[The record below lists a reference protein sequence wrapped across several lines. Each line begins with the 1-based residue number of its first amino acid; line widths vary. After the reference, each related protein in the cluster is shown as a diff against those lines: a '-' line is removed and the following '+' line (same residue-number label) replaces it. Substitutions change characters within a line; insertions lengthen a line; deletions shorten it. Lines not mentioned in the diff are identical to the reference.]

1 MDTPHLNIT
10 ETTAY
15 AGTRHLPALFADCAR
30 QYPLKTAVIFHDKA
44 ITYADLD
51 TISNQFANFL
61 IKAGVK
67 PEDIVGISLERS
79 PDMLIVLLAILKVGA
94 AYLPLDPEYPKD
106 RIEYMLND
114 SGAKFLI
121 KSKKQVGSIS
131 TAANKIYTHDIHA
144 ALSDLPVAAPQI
156 KISGSNL
163 AYVLYTSGSTGKPKG
178 VMVEHHSLTNLL
190 HTIQKE
196 PGLIDTDVLLSVTTI
211 SFDIAAVE
219 LFLPLIT
226 GATVII
232 TDTAATKDSRLLLN
246 LVKKHQVTI
255 MQATPNTWRMMLDAG
270 WNGYIPLKVFC
281 GGEPLTKQLADKLL
295 PVCASLWN
303 MYGPT
308 ETTIYSIIT
317 QVKPTDQVI
326 TIGHPVG
333 NTVVYLLDERDQPVE
348 MGQTGQICIG
358 GEGVSRGYIN
368 QPALSQSSFIK
379 YNDGNGTTIT
389 LYKTGDLGK
398 VLPDGDIQC
407 LGRIDHQVKISGYR
421 IELGEIESI
430 IQSSGLVS
438 QAIVL
443 PRETDDGNKNLIAF
457 AIPDLTSLEAAQ
469 KELYEKQ
476 VKNWEAV
483 YDVEYAHSDAGQH
496 SEANPQFNTN
506 IWKDSFT
513 IKIIPVEQMQDWL
526 ADITRVILSQKPQNV
541 LEIGSGTGLIY
552 YQIAPHLKK
561 YIGTDF
567 SRSGINAISNEVAKQ
582 PENYPETKLMVCAA
596 HEVELTPAQ
605 DIDTIIINSVIQ
617 YFPGE
622 DYLAQVLAKSM
633 TMLNHQG
640 RIIIGDVRDLRL
652 LNVFKKRLLLTKLPP
667 ETETSEF
674 EYLVD
679 QELLKEEELCVS
691 PEFFY
696 NLKTLYP
703 QISHVDIQWKQ
714 GNYVN
719 ELIAYRYTVIIHVG
733 KTAPVIK
740 PQWINW
746 STLSDKSTI
755 TDKLVQQPDV
765 LALSDV
771 DNPRLSQ
778 EILIGRGI
786 SDPSVSNL
794 GGLTDYIRG
803 QNTDNGNIQQLIQTA
818 KNAGYVCRY
827 YLNPDP
833 LKVNLVFVKPTD
845 DRLIEAEYARAKTLK
860 GEPLTNNPLMSAISA
875 HIQQDIYKLLAKKL
889 PAFMIPA
896 SLTILS
902 KFPQTKNGKIDRQV
916 LLRRSKLARIE
927 PTNYRGPRNDIETKL
942 VALWKELLGVDT
954 ISIDDNFFELG
965 GNSLIAIRL
974 MITLE
979 KETGKDL
986 PLSSLFEYPTIEQL
1000 APVIQ
1005 HTHTLNTSK
1014 CLVRLKPEG
1023 NRVPLYIVHG
1033 WGLTVFIFKDVVKNL
1048 HPDQP
1053 VYALQGIGIDGY
1065 EEPLTKVEDIAAR
1078 YLAEVLEQNPNG
1090 PYAFAGYSL
1099 GGVIACEMAKQLRIM
1114 GKKVTMMAMFD
1125 AYAHTTEKKAHINLM
1140 ELSAGKVRKFF
1151 LRISHNL
1158 TQLIKDPNSWN
1169 EKLIQVQRKLP
1180 SWIKKSNI
1188 VKLRK
1193 DNDVDFYSN
1202 ELSKLYFNA
1211 AVQNY
1216 KLSTRE
1222 ETIELFRASKN
1233 IYYYMDDPVYLGWKD
1248 YADTVNLYRLKGTH
1262 TTMFLP
1268 PNDKLFSE
1276 YLQQC
1281 LDRAN
1286 QHNV

>member
-1 MDTPHLNIT
+1 MDNPHPNKT
-10 ETTAY
+10 EALLRT
-15 AGTRHLPALFADCAR
+15 GDQHLPDLFADCAR
-30 QYPLKTAVIFHDKA
+30 QYPLKTAVIFQEKA

-51 TISNQFANFL
+51 NISSQFANFL
-61 IKAGVK
+61 MQNGVTT
-67 PEDIVGISLERS
+67 EDIVGVSLDRS
-79 PDMLIVLLAILKVGA
+79 PDMLIVLLAIAKAGA

-106 RIEYMLND
+106 RIEFMLHD

-121 KSKKQVGSIS
+121 KAKNNSSNLRTIAK
-131 TAANKIYTHDIHA
+131 KIYTEDIYA
-144 ALSDLPVAAPQI
+144 ALSLLSTKAPKVAIAG
-156 KISGSNL
+156 KNL
-163 AYVLYTSGSTGKPKG
+163 AYVLYTSGSTGNPKG

-190 HTIQKE
+190 HTIQQE
-196 PGLIDTDVLLSVTTI
+196 PGLTSSDVLLSVTTI

-232 TDTAATKDSRLLLN
+232 TDTVTTKDSRMLLS
-246 LVKKHQVTI
+246 LVKTHHVSV
-255 MQATPNTWRMMLDAG
+255 MQATPNTWRMMLEAG
-270 WNGYIPLKVFC
+270 WNEYIPLKIFC
-281 GGEPLTKQLADKLL
+281 GGEPLTKELADRLL

-317 QVKPTDQVI
+317 QVKPTDEVI
-326 TIGHPVG
+326 AIGHPVG
-333 NTVVYLLDERDQPVE
+333 NTVVYLLDDHDQPVPA
-348 MGQTGQICIG
+348 GQTGQICIG
-358 GEGVSRGYIN
+358 GQGVSRGYIN
-368 QPALSQSSFIK
+368 QPALNQNSFVEYI
-379 YNDGNGTTIT
+379 NTDCST
-389 LYKTGDLGK
+389 LIIYKTGDLGK
-398 VLPDGDIQC
+398 LLPNGDIQC
-407 LGRIDHQVKISGYR
+407 FGRIDHQVKISGYR
-421 IELGEIESI
+421 IELGEIESV

-438 QAIVL
+438 QSIVL
-443 PRETDDGNKNLIAF
+443 PRETDDGNKSLVAY
-457 AIPDLTSLEAAQ
+457 AIPAMANLAATK

-483 YDVEYAHSDAGQH
+483 YDVEYEHTDVNLH
-496 SEANPQFNTN
+496 PDTNPQFNTN

-513 IKIIPVEQMQDWL
+513 IKIIPVAQMQEWL
-526 ADITRVILSQKPQNV
+526 ADITGVILTQKPQNV

-567 SRSGINAISNEVAKQ
+567 SRSGINAINNEVTKQ
-582 PENYPETKLMVCAA
+582 PGSYPPTKLMVCAA
-596 HEVELTPAQ
+596 HEVDLDPAEG
-605 DIDTIIINSVIQ
+605 IDTIIINSVIQ

-622 DYLAQVLAKSM
+622 DYLGQVLAKSID
-633 TMLNHQG
+633 MLGGQG
-640 RIIIGDVRDLRL
+640 KIIVGDVRDVRL
-652 LNVFKKRLLLTKLPP
+652 LNVFKKRVLLTKLPP
-667 ETETSEF
+667 ETEKAEF

-679 QELLKEEELCVS
+679 QEILKEEELCVS

-696 NLKTLYP
+696 NLKAQYP
-703 QISHVDIQWKQ
+703 QITHVDIQWKQ
-714 GNYVN
+714 GTYVN
-719 ELIAYRYTVIIHVG
+719 ELIAYRYTVIIHIG
-733 KTAPVIK
+733 TTTSVIN
-740 PQWINW
+740 PQWLNGDIGADKNSIN
-746 STLSDKSTI
+746 SILQ
-755 TDKLVQQPDV
+755 QQPDV
-765 LALSDV
+765 VALSNV
-771 DNPRLSQ
+771 YNPRLSQ
-778 EILIGRGI
+778 EILIEQGVI
-786 SDPSVSNL
+786 DPSVQNL
-794 GGLTDYIRG
+794 GNLSHHIDQSNPAVLDVQQI
-803 QNTDNGNIQQLIQTA
+803 IQEA
-818 KNAGYVCRY
+818 KNAGYICRY
-827 YLNPDP
+827 FLNSDP
-833 LKVNLVFVKPTD
+833 LKVNLAFVKPGD
-845 DRLIEAEYARAKTLK
+845 DRLIQANYLQVKALK
-860 GEPLTNNPLMSAISA
+860 NEPLTNNPLMSAISGR
-875 HIQQDIYKLLAKKL
+875 IQQDIYKLLSQKL
-889 PAFMIPA
+889 PAFMIPS

-902 KFPQTKNGKIDRQV
+902 KFPLTKNGKVDRQI
-916 LLRRSKLARIE
+916 LLRRSKFSRVE
-927 PTNYRGPRNDIETKL
+927 HSNYRGPRNDVESKL
-942 VALWKELLGVDT
+942 VALWKDLLGVDT

-986 PLSSLFEYPTIEQL
+986 PLSSLFEYPTIERL
-1000 APVIQ
+1000 ASVIQ
-1005 HTHTLNTSK
+1005 NTHALNASK

-1078 YLAEVLEQNPNG
+1078 YLAEVLEQNPTG

-1099 GGVIACEMAKQLRIM
+1099 GGVIACEMARQLRIM

-1125 AYAHTTEKKAHINLM
+1125 AYAHTTEKKAQINLM
-1140 ELSAGKVRKFF
+1140 ELSAGKIRKFF
-1151 LRISHNL
+1151 LRVSHNL

-1169 EKLIQVQRKLP
+1169 EKLIQVNRKLP

-1202 ELSKLYFNA
+1202 ELSKLYFTA

-1222 ETIELFRASKN
+1222 DTVELFRASKN
-1233 IYYYMDDPVYLGWKD
+1233 IYYYMDDPVYLGWKE
-1248 YADTVNLYRLKGTH
+1248 YANTVNLYRLKGTH

-1268 PNDKLFSE
+1268 PNDKLFAE

-1286 QHNV
+1286 QRLQ